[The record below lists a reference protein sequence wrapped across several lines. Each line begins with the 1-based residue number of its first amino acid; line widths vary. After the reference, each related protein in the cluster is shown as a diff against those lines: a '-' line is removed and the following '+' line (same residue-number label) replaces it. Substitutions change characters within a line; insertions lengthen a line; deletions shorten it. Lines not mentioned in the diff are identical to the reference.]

1 MAITV
6 QMREQVSQ
14 LYVAL
19 FGRAPDTEGLGYWVQ
34 QLGAGKSLTDVANT
48 MYATEPARV
57 YYPSYLTNEEIISSF
72 YVNVLGRA
80 ADAEGLAFWTAK
92 LNASGASVG
101 SVINEMINVVAN
113 YSGNDPDGLVSFN
126 LFNNKVEV
134 AQYWGENAGGVDGS
148 SSILAGVT
156 ADDATVTAAIAQI
169 GSGSGTYTLT
179 NGADNASSNVFEAL
193 QVYTPGG
200 NDRINSLQN
209 DDKLVGT
216 GTNPTLNAVLGN
228 PGDNGN
234 AVITPTLAGIETIN
248 ARFDATAANMTLDLQ
263 DSTGVKAVNIT
274 RIADGQSATVQ
285 NITDPV
291 ETLSVANSQAPNGN
305 VTFNFLNSAV
315 AAADNSV
322 KLDISNVNVANLTVQ
337 ARGATPT
344 EGFETIN
351 LSSKGA
357 ANTIGT
363 LTAEDLQTLTI
374 TGDQDLTLGG
384 TATVT
389 RAGAGTTVEA
399 VRTVAGLA
407 NVAGSLTKVDASA
420 LEGDFVYNIGNEI
433 NAGLDG
439 TSGKSVD
446 LEVIGGKGSNT
457 FNLANGASIDAADK
471 ISGGEGGA
479 TLITYGGVSNIA
491 GTGNVT
497 KVNTLEVRAGQ
508 DAGTAADIVTINANA
523 FTDLQNI
530 YVRNEGQDVV
540 AGAWQSAVEGMTVNL
555 NNLTVAQAGNITL
568 AHGTTGNSDISNNI
582 VNVTFAAAGTANAA
596 QVTLVDGVNQ
606 NPVFNAQ
613 LGLASAELVTLVDS
627 DTESNTIHLNQGTYT
642 QAASTITLKGGATG
656 QYLNLDSTANGAAAL
671 TQAGATQTDPTA
683 TASDYAYNAINNAGY
698 GRTKDGTASDNT
710 TALTRESAQEVAAGR
725 VAIRDA
731 AASTVF
737 YGTIG
742 TTTDGVTRHVVENV
756 EAGDYAG
763 NVEIRLGDV
772 TRADGVSS
780 QRLVTGAG
788 NDTFIF
794 DAVGTVNAGF
804 TSGDTITAGAG
815 TDTLVLDG
823 NTATVAGT
831 PRINHQTSEW
841 DNLSGI
847 DVLRFGNN
855 AGVANVGN
863 GAQVANAGGAYY
875 ARIDN
880 DFVSQTDAGNRL
892 TVINN
897 DGDLAN
903 NTESDLV
910 LDLRGLSQDKWVTFV
925 GANGNGNAGISS
937 NRIVVDDISANRNM
951 ILNGG
956 DTDVRVNTTA
966 GYVAGNNNVYE
977 VRNTANVSIND
988 LAQTSNFGLID
999 FINDAATAQTLTLTL
1014 NNTIVEQMVDASSAS
1029 SALLPEVLR
1038 ITATDGAGV
1047 ALSHLNIDARQVS
1060 GFNALNVTG
1069 SAAGNDVVYAN
1080 TNVGGTASTFN
1091 LGGGVDTIYFSGAVT
1106 TFNGSTSAAG
1116 SNAIVLGTAAG
1127 ITFANTGATVSH
1139 VWGAGTI
1146 ENIDLSAVTGLTANT
1161 SITGAATTTIIGGT
1175 NIATIGDVIVGGAGA
1190 AQLFGYAGNDTITG
1204 GAAADTINGGAGAD
1218 VLTGGAGAAVVD
1230 RFVFALGDSGTPTAA
1245 NFDAITDYAT
1255 GVDIIDF
1262 GATTLVAATAG
1273 TSGLTINAAGLA
1285 TGAANVT
1292 AFVAAVGGVAGA
1304 AGATVVYDDG
1314 VNSYLFVSD
1323 GVAGVGANDVLV
1335 QLTGVTGL
1343 AAGVTFAGG
1352 DITAIA

>member
-1 MAITV
+1 MASITV
-6 QMREQVSQ
+6 QERTTILKLVAGMFNAAPGANYLNEFTDAF
-14 LYVAL
+14 VAL
-19 FGRAPDTEGLGYWVQ
+19 NKDFGALAAALGNTAPFQAL
-34 QLGAGKSLTDVANT
+34 
-48 MYATEPARV
+48 
-57 YYPSYLTNEEIISSF
+57 YPSYLTAEEF
-72 YVNVLGRA
+72 ANKFLATLGLK
-80 ADAEGLAFWTAK
+80 DNAE
-92 LNASGASVG
+92 
-101 SVINEMINVVAN
+101 
-113 YSGNDPDGLVSFN
+113 
-126 LFNNKVEV
+126 
-134 AQYWGENAGGVDGS
+134 AQDWVQARKNAGE
-148 SSILAGVT
+148 
-156 ADDATVTAAIAQI
+156 
-169 GSGSGTYTLT
+169 
-179 NGADNASSNVFEAL
+179 DNASIIFQALVAIETSTADEFKAARDQLANKAIVAEYYSVEQNKSADDLGTLQGVVASVTNDPATVEAAKQNTASSNTFTLTEHADKVTANVFEAG

-209 DDKLVGT
+209 DDVLT
-216 GTNPTLNAVLGN
+216 GAGDNPTLNVVLGN

-263 DSTGVKAVNIT
+263 DATGVKAVNIT
-274 RIADGQSATVQ
+274 RIADGQNATVQ

-337 ARGATPT
+337 ARGNTPT

-357 ANTIGT
+357 DNTIGT
-363 LTAEDLQTLTI
+363 LVAEDLQTLNI
-374 TGDQDLTLGG
+374 TGDQSLTLGG
-384 TATVT
+384 VGVVT

-399 VRTVAGLA
+399 VRAVAGLA

-446 LEVIGGKGSNT
+446 LEVIGGKGNNT
-457 FNLANGASIDAADK
+457 FNLTNGASIDAADK

-479 TLITYGGVSNIA
+479 TLITYGGTSNIA
-491 GTGNVT
+491 GTGNIT
-497 KVNTLEVRAGQ
+497 KVDTLEIRTGQ
-508 DAGTAADIVTINANA
+508 DAGVVADAVTINANA

-530 YVRNEGQDVV
+530 YVRNEGQNDV
-540 AGAWQSAVEGMTVNL
+540 AAPGAAPDWRSAAEGMTVNL
-555 NNLTVAQAGNITL
+555 NNLTAAQAGNITL
-568 AHGTTGNSDISNNI
+568 AHGTTGNSTIVNNV

-613 LGLASAELVTLVDS
+613 LGLASAELVTIVDS
-627 DTESNTIHLNQGTYT
+627 DTESNTIHLNQGAFT
-642 QAASTITLKGGATG
+642 QAGSTITLQGGAAG
-656 QYLNLDSTANGAAAL
+656 QYMNLDSSANGAVALAAMVDNP
-671 TQAGATQTDPTA
+671 AAY
-683 TASDYAYNAINNAGY
+683 DYAASAGY
-698 GRTKDGTASDNT
+698 GRVKDGAVGDNT
-710 TALTRESAQEVAAGR
+710 AYLTAESAQQVARGG
-725 VAIRDA
+725 VATRDA
-731 AASTVF
+731 AVATVF
-737 YGTIG
+737 YGTVG
-742 TTTDGVTRHVVENV
+742 FANDGVTRHLVENLN
-756 EAGDYAG
+756 AADYAG
-763 NVEIRLGDV
+763 DVEIRVGDI

-780 QRLVTGAG
+780 QQLVTGAG

-794 DAVGTVNAGF
+794 DAVGVVNAGF

-823 NTATVAGT
+823 NTATIPGT
-831 PRINHQTSEW
+831 PRIDHQTSEW

-863 GAQVANAGGAYY
+863 GAQVANTGGAYY

-897 DGDLAN
+897 DGDLNN

-988 LAQTSNFGLID
+988 LAQTSNFGLIN
-999 FINDAATAQTLTLTL
+999 FTNDQSVAQTLTLTL
-1014 NNTIVEQMVDASSAS
+1014 NNTVIEALVDSSS
-1029 SALLPEVLR
+1029 
-1038 ITATDGAGV
+1038 TATTAATQEILTVFANDNGGV
-1047 ALSHLNIDARQVS
+1047 ASALNIDARAVT
-1060 GFNALNVTG
+1060 GFHALNVTG
-1069 SAAGNDVVYAN
+1069 SVAGNDVLTLNA
-1080 TNVGGTASTFN
+1080 NVGGSTTTAALGASAGDRVNWTGGSATTAATIN
-1091 LGGGVDTIYFSGAVT
+1091 LGAGTHQFVDGAVTTVHTIASAEIVDLSGLSYATSAITGTAAAETIIGGAGVDTITTGGGADVVI
-1106 TFNGSTSAAG
+1106 GGAG
-1116 SNAIVLGTAAG
+1116 NDV
-1127 ITFANTGATVSH
+1127 ITFAAAPGSVETLIISGVTTATNGTDNVTNFTVAEDFLQFSLAAVNAATGGALTAGAIAAGNFVS
-1139 VWGAGTI
+1139 GAG
-1146 ENIDLSAVTGLTANT
+1146 AVALTAT
-1161 SITGAATTTIIGGT
+1161 QYFVYDSTTGILSFDADG
-1175 NIATIGDVIVGGAGA
+1175 NGAGA
-1190 AQLFGYAGNDTITG
+1190 AQA
-1204 GAAADTINGGAGAD
+1204 
-1218 VLTGGAGAAVVD
+1218 
-1230 RFVFALGDSGTPTAA
+1230 
-1245 NFDAITDYAT
+1245 
-1255 GVDIIDF
+1255 
-1262 GATTLVAATAG
+1262 
-1273 TSGLTINAAGLA
+1273 
-1285 TGAANVT
+1285 
-1292 AFVAAVGGVAGA
+1292 
-1304 AGATVVYDDG
+1304 
-1314 VNSYLFVSD
+1314 
-1323 GVAGVGANDVLV
+1323 LV
-1335 QLTGVTGL
+1335 QLVGTPALTVAEIIL
-1343 AAGVTFAGG
+1343 A
-1352 DITAIA
+1352 

>member
-1 MAITV
+1 MAMTAAQKQDAYKFFIVSFGAVPGVEYMNQIADAYSVGLTTKEIVNIYSTKPQFEAIYPRFQNNEQFAAKLIENVVGASATDAAKAQAKTDVVAALNAGWSKGDVVFQIFTNLSNKPAGDADWGKTAAMLANKAEVAEYLTETLLVNSLDLEALGAPLKGVTDDAATV
-6 QMREQVSQ
+6 QAAKDNGMNNSQ
-14 LYVAL
+14 
-19 FGRAPDTEGLGYWVQ
+19 
-34 QLGAGKSLTDVANT
+34 
-48 MYATEPARV
+48 
-57 YYPSYLTNEEIISSF
+57 
-72 YVNVLGRA
+72 
-80 ADAEGLAFWTAK
+80 
-92 LNASGASVG
+92 
-101 SVINEMINVVAN
+101 
-113 YSGNDPDGLVSFN
+113 
-126 LFNNKVEV
+126 
-134 AQYWGENAGGVDGS
+134 
-148 SSILAGVT
+148 
-156 ADDATVTAAIAQI
+156 
-169 GSGSGTYTLT
+169 TYTLT
-179 NGADNASSNVFEAL
+179 NGADKATANVFEAG

-209 DDKLVGT
+209 DDVLTGT
-216 GTNPTLNAVLGN
+216 GDNPTLNVVLGN
-228 PGDNGN
+228 PNDNGIN
-234 AVITPTLAGIETIN
+234 VITPTLAGIETIN
-248 ARFDATAANMTLDLQ
+248 ARFDATNAGAGAGGVAAAGMVLDLQ

-274 RIADGQSATVQ
+274 RIADGQNATVQ

-357 ANTIGT
+357 DNTIGT
-363 LTAEDLQTLTI
+363 LVAEDLQTLNI
-374 TGDQDLTLGG
+374 TGDQSLTLGG
-384 TATVT
+384 VGVVT

-399 VRTVAGLA
+399 VRAVAGLA

-446 LEVIGGKGSNT
+446 LEVIGGKGNNT
-457 FNLANGASIDAADK
+457 FNLTNGASIDAADK

-479 TLITYGGVSNIA
+479 TLITYGGTSNIA
-491 GTGNVT
+491 GTGNIT
-497 KVNTLEVRAGQ
+497 KVDTLEIRTGQ
-508 DAGTAADIVTINANA
+508 DGGTAADAVTINANA

-540 AGAWQSAVEGMTVNL
+540 FGAWQSAIEGMTVNL
-555 NNLTVAQAGNITL
+555 NNLTAAQAGNITL
-568 AHGTTGNSDISNNI
+568 AHGTTGNSTIVNNV

-596 QVTLVDGVNQ
+596 RVTLVDGVNQ

-613 LGLASAELVTLVDS
+613 LDLASAELVTIVDS
-627 DTESNTIHLNQGTYT
+627 DTESNTIHLNQGAFT
-642 QAASTITLKGGATG
+642 QAGSTITLQGGAAG
-656 QYLNLDSTANGAAAL
+656 QYLNLDTVRTAVNGPIAAPVAAA
-671 TQAGATQTDPTA
+671 AT
-683 TASDYAYNAINNAGY
+683 NNGY
-698 GRTKDGTASDNT
+698 GRFTDGTAADNT
-710 TALTRESAQEVAAGR
+710 TVLTAASAAAVQAGG
-725 VAIRDA
+725 AATRDA
-731 AASTVF
+731 AAATVF
-737 YGTIG
+737 YGAAG
-742 TTTDGVTRHVVENV
+742 VADAGAVLGDGFVRHAFENL

-823 NTATVAGT
+823 NTATIPGT
-831 PRINHQTSEW
+831 PRIDHQTSEW

-880 DFVSQTDAGNRL
+880 DFVSQTDAGDRL
-892 TVINN
+892 TIINN
-897 DGDLAN
+897 DGDLN
-903 NTESDLV
+903 NNSESDLV

-988 LAQTSNFGLID
+988 LAQTSNFGLIN
-999 FINDAATAQTLTLTL
+999 FTNDQAVAQTLTLTL
-1014 NNTIVEQMVDASSAS
+1014 NNTVIEALVDSSS
-1029 SALLPEVLR
+1029 
-1038 ITATDGAGV
+1038 TATTAATQEILSVVATDNGAV
-1047 ALSHLNIDARQVS
+1047 ASALNIDARAVT
-1060 GFNALNVTG
+1060 GFHALNVTG
-1069 SAAGNDVVYAN
+1069 SAAGNDVLTLN
-1080 TNVGGTASTFN
+1080 NNLGGTAN
-1091 LGGGVDTIYFSGAVT
+1091 VVDLGASLGDRVNWTGGAAGTAVTIDLGADGNAGGVLAGNGFATFQLGAVT
-1106 TFNGSTSAAG
+1106 TTHDIDNVE
-1116 SNAIVLGTAAG
+1116 IVDLTGLTYATATVAGTAAAE
-1127 ITFANTGATVSH
+1127 TF
-1139 VWGAGTI
+1139 I
-1146 ENIDLSAVTGLTANT
+1146 
-1161 SITGAATTTIIGGT
+1161 
-1175 NIATIGDVIVGGAGA
+1175 GGAGV
-1190 AQLFGYAGNDTITG
+1190 DTFTG
-1204 GAAADTINGGAGAD
+1204 NGGANRFVVGNNDTVTDFVSGTD
-1218 VLTGGAGAAVVD
+1218 VLDLAVAGTVANYSEAVDADLGAA
-1230 RFVFALGDSGTPTAA
+1230 FGTAA
-1245 NFDAITDYAT
+1245 S
-1255 GVDIIDF
+1255 
-1262 GATTLVAATAG
+1262 LVAAQAAYLVQQAVTPLVNETYTFIGNSNAG
-1273 TSGLTINAAGLA
+1273 GVGGYLFVDANND
-1285 TGAANVT
+1285 GAADSVILLT
-1292 AFVAAVGGVAGA
+1292 GIGA
-1304 AGATVVYDDG
+1304 AG
-1314 VNSYLFVSD
+1314 
-1323 GVAGVGANDVLV
+1323 
-1335 QLTGVTGL
+1335 
-1343 AAGVTFAGG
+1343 FAFT
-1352 DITAIA
+1352 DIV